1 MAASFGR
8 CRVKLRERKRGEK
21 KTKLKAYLLRIV
33 GPLTHMRIVRQIK
46 DFIAGFNETATA
58 DRETPIPSPFQRA
71 LVIIVVVVLSAL
83 VYFLVAKFR

>member
-1 MAASFGR
+1 MPGEVEREKEGR
-8 CRVKLRERKRGEK
+8 K
-21 KTKLKAYLLRIV
+21 KKQKLKAYLLRIV